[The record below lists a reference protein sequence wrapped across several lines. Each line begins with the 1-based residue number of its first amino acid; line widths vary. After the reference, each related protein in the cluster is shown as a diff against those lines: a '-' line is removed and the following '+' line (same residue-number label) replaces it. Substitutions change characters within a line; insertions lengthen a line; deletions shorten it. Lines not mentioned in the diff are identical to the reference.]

1 MKTKEKD
8 LVKNSKPKDGSKQ
21 LPGSQ
26 SKEEEVLDLPDVHTV
41 DRKKLPCFQKIL
53 SHFST
58 DAVGMNEINNLESEL
73 EMLLSKV
80 ALRHRGLKRQTNHN
94 STSEKNRKKKG
105 KTLKKKK
112 EPPPAPTHSEHRN
125 LSSGESLFPELKSLM
140 TSHTLPT
147 CPRPESATFGT
158 GGARPP
164 HATMCGKVLPDNAQL
179 TDTRHEA
186 TSKFW
191 TFVEPYVAEFVDE
204 DLTILDDLIAK
215 YDTDSSVNSAMYEI
229 PPLGPPW
236 AGKWGEGDLAEEK
249 RTSGEHCKKLR
260 KPTSMGSDQENVKD
274 ILNRAEQICTSSK
287 LELPDNLVERIVGA
301 LVDPDLFPDDTK
313 NNNTHCLSRNIIEDE
328 SDVPEPKRRRLHE
341 DEVQPGISNNSTEL
355 LSSKHLTSLDTR
367 IRRGLSEQF
376 QVKLNKADEQSDEIL
391 VEILK
396 CQEEVRMLA
405 AQNRNTLE
413 SLRRRVEVE
422 LERQKWKRTL
432 SDVEEEVI
440 EITKKYTSSRKI
452 EPNFTAQS
460 MDDGVKI
467 LDNRRFKL
475 NNEDTNRILNILQ
488 KRNRAL
494 SALHGG
500 ENAGTR
506 SKIQQ
511 GY

>member
-8 LVKNSKPKDGSKQ
+8 LVKNSTLKDSSKQ
-21 LPGSQ
+21 LSGSQ
-26 SKEEEVLDLPDVHTV
+26 SKEEDILDLPNLHTV

-53 SHFST
+53 SGIAT
-58 DAVGMNEINNLESEL
+58 DAVGMNEINNLEAEL

-80 ALRHRGLKRQTNHN
+80 ALRHRALKRQT
-94 STSEKNRKKKG
+94 STNTSSEKNKKKKG
-105 KTLKKKK
+105 KTVKKKK
-112 EPPPAPTHSEHRN
+112 EPPPIHTEHRN
-125 LSSGESLFPELKSLM
+125 LTSGESLFPELKSLM

-147 CPRPESATFGT
+147 CPRPEPTTFGA

-164 HATMCGKVLPDNAQL
+164 HTTMCGKVLPDN
-179 TDTRHEA
+179 TDTRNEA
-186 TSKFW
+186 TSKFC
-191 TFVEPYVAEFVDE
+191 TFVEPYVAEFVNE

-215 YDTDSSVNSAMYEI
+215 YDLDSGSSSNDI
-229 PPLGPPW
+229 PPLGPAW
-236 AGKWGEGDLAEEK
+236 AAKWGEGDLAEEK
-249 RTSGEHCKKLR
+249 RTGGENCKKLR
-260 KPTSMGSDQENVKD
+260 KPTVTGSDTNQENVKD

-287 LELPDNLVERIVGA
+287 LELPDNLVERIV
-301 LVDPDLFPDDTK
+301 DPDFFPDDTK
-313 NNNTHCLSRNIIEDE
+313 NNNTHCLSRNIKEDE
-328 SDVPEPKRRRLHE
+328 SDVPEPKRRRLNE
-341 DEVQPGISNNSTEL
+341 DEIQPGISNHNSTEL
-355 LSSKHLTSLDTR
+355 LSSKHLSSLDAR
-367 IRRGLSEQF
+367 LRRGLSEQF

-391 VEILK
+391 VEIIK

-413 SLRRRVEVE
+413 SLRRRVEME

-500 ENAGTR
+500 DNTR
-506 SKIQQ
+506 SNKIQQ